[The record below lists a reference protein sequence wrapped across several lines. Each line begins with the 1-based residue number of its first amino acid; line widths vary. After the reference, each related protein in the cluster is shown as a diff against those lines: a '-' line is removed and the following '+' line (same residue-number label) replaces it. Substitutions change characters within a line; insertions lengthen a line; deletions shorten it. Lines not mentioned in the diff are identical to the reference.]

1 MQHVIFPAG
10 PDDAWDLAET
20 HVAAWRESYRGLIAD
35 GYLDRM
41 SVPVHARRFTRA
53 LTQPG
58 PNEAILA
65 AADRSGLVGYVAGAP
80 SRSRRPGEAEV
91 QTLYVRRTAQHAG
104 LGRRLLV
111 AAARVF
117 ADQGARS
124 LMVSTL
130 RDNMPARGFYE
141 HLGGKAES
149 PRREPGPG
157 GVVYEVSYLWPDI
170 RVLTS

>member
-10 PDDAWDLAET
+10 PDDAWALAET

-35 GYLDRM
+35 AYLDRM
-41 SVPVHARRFTRA
+41 SVPLHARRFTRA
-53 LTQPG
+53 LTEPG
-58 PNEAILA
+58 EHDATLA
-65 AADRSGLVGYVAGAP
+65 AADREGLVGYVAGGP
-80 SRSRRPGEAEV
+80 SRTRRPGEAEV
-91 QTLYVRRTAQHAG
+91 QTLYVRRAVQHAG
-104 LGRRLLV
+104 LGRRLLT

-141 HLGGKAES
+141 HLGGQAES
-149 PRREPGPG
+149 PRPEPGPG
-157 GVVYEVSYLWPDI
+157 GVVYEVSYLWPAI
-170 RVLTS
+170 RVLTG